1 MKNQKMFFTALF
13 LLGASLFSQAQSV
26 QVQPINTAV
35 PFLNYSPDAR
45 ASAMGECGVATD
57 ADAFSMFYNPAKYA
71 FMEQKHTMIST
82 GFALYSSPLTSPRPV
97 LLLDA
102 FAQKI
107 GNSAIAAT
115 ARYYSSESI
124 ELRDEY
130 NNYLGEYRPRE
141 FAFDVAYAYRFGE
154 YFSAGVAGRLIY
166 SSLFGMGYYNST
178 EALSVAG
185 DVSAYYKRPLGR
197 VVDLSLG
204 ASITNIGTK
213 MRYFSYSKKDFIP
226 TTLRLGSGVKFKFN
240 QNNSLAV
247 NLQFSK
253 LLVPSTPII
262 ARDPV
267 SGQPIVDPNT
277 GEYQIQ
283 YGYDNNVSV
292 FKGMIQSFYDAPGH
306 GYNYEGMIVDFPGGT
321 FYEELCE
328 INTGIGLEYNLF
340 NHGFFRCGYYHQPA
354 LKGGA
359 KRVSLGAGMRF
370 GIFGMDVSYTIP
382 VNTVVGTNPYENSI
396 RWDMYFAF

>member
-1 MKNQKMFFTALF
+1 
-13 LLGASLFSQAQSV
+13 
-26 QVQPINTAV
+26 
-35 PFLNYSPDAR
+35 
-45 ASAMGECGVATD
+45 
-57 ADAFSMFYNPAKYA
+57 
-71 FMEQKHTMIST
+71 
-82 GFALYSSPLTSPRPV
+82 
-97 LLLDA
+97 
-102 FAQKI
+102 
-107 GNSAIAAT
+107 
-115 ARYYSSESI
+115 
-124 ELRDEY
+124 
-130 NNYLGEYRPRE
+130 
-141 FAFDVAYAYRFGE
+141 
-154 YFSAGVAGRLIY
+154 
-166 SSLFGMGYYNST
+166 
-178 EALSVAG
+178 
-185 DVSAYYKRPLGR
+185 LGR

-306 GYNYEGMIVDFPGGT
+306 GYNYEGMIMDFPGGT

-354 LKGGA
+354 LKGGV

-382 VNTVVGTNPYENSI
+382 VNTVVGTNSYENSI